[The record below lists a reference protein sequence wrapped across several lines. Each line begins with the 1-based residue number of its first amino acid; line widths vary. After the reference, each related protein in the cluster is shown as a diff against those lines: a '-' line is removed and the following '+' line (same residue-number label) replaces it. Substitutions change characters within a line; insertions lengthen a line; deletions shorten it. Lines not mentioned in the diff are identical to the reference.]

1 MKAKSALLMA
11 MLLLCLSFSNLFAQE
26 PGQPPQRP
34 DHGAPNG
41 QLPEGIRQNPQM
53 PPNMEQ
59 SRPNDDMAPKGRPQL
74 PIPGL
79 SKEQNEKIEHLNLE
93 AEKKILPLRA
103 EIKQKEAQLEALAIT
118 DAPALKDMD
127 ALIDAISGLQAKIAK
142 IHNATRLDIRKL
154 LNDDQ
159 RTAFDS
165 MPPHHP
171 GGPGRM

>member
-11 MLLLCLSFSNLFAQE
+11 VLLLCLSISNLFAQE

-41 QLPEGIRQNPQM
+41 QLPEGIRQNQQM
-53 PPNMEQ
+53 PPNMDQ
-59 SRPNDDMAPKGRPQL
+59 SRPNDEMAQKGRPPL
-74 PIPGL
+74 PIPGIT
-79 SKEQNEKIEHLNLE
+79 KEQSEKIDRLNLE

-127 ALIDAISGLQAKIAK
+127 TIIDAIAGLQAKIAK
-142 IHNATRLDIRKL
+142 IHNAARQDIRKL
-154 LNDDQ
+154 LDDNQ